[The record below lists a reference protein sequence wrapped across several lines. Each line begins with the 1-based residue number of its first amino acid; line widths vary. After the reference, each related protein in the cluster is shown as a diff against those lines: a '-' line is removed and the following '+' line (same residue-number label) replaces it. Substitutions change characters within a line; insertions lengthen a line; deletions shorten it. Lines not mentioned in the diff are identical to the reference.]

1 VNRSQ
6 SQLAATLLVLTVA
19 IAACNGDPLTGP
31 GFTCDVTNPV
41 REITLSPSPGVV
53 VVRSPARASDTLQ
66 LKATATNRNG
76 GARTDV
82 PITFS
87 SSDTAVATV
96 DSLGV
101 VHALKPGTVSIKA
114 SSCGK
119 SASTQV
125 SVLPAAVS
133 AQITPKADSVL
144 AGDSAILI
152 ARAVGQDGK
161 TLAGTVFSF
170 VASPSGS
177 VTLKTLNDSTVR
189 VVGIAPGVTTITA
202 TGDGASV
209 TASILVLPRVF
220 LSIGQTG
227 GSFDAGG
234 DLSCGLI
241 SLGEGFCWGL
251 NNLGQLGAA
260 SDSVCFAELLPVG
273 PGGPALPCH
282 IMPLRFGPSLAFT
295 AVAVGDSSACAIAT
309 SGRAYCWGDNT
320 FGQIGNGST
329 APKKTP
335 TLVTAGLNFTSIS
348 VGGGHACALGP
359 GGAAYC
365 WGQDSSGQL
374 GDARRVHST
383 TPIPVSDGGGG
394 PAIFTSIS
402 AGYRHTCALKLDGS
416 ALCWGNN
423 DSAQLGDGTRGSA
436 DTPVVVSGGLAF
448 TQISAGGDHTC
459 GIAVGGAAYCWGS
472 NAHGQLGT
480 GLVGGVSAVP
490 LQVAIGL
497 TFSRIS
503 ASRGTD
509 KSTGRGSQLDT
520 TVNSSG
526 DTVITQR
533 SSVKFD
539 GFGHTCGLTT
549 AGEVYCW
556 GDDSDL
562 QLGRGPITGGPNS
575 ASGVPM
581 LVFVGERPAAVTF
594 TTISTGTRHS
604 CAVGSDG
611 NAYCWGSNVFGSLG
625 NTLQAAFRGAPQKV
639 ATPR

>member
-6 SQLAATLLVLTVA
+6 SQLAATLLVFTVA

-66 LKATATNRNG
+66 LTAIATNRNG
-76 GARTDV
+76 GTRTDV

-125 SVLPAAVS
+125 SVQAAVLS
-133 AQITPKADSVL
+133 AQITPKVDTVL
-144 AGDSAILI
+144 TGDSAILV
-152 ARAVGQDGK
+152 ARAVGQNGK
-161 TLAGTVFSF
+161 TLADVMFSF

-177 VTLKTLNDSTVR
+177 VTLKTLNDSTVQ
-189 VVGIAPGVTTITA
+189 VVGIVAGVTTITA
-202 TGDGASV
+202 TAEGANATTSM
-209 TASILVLPRVF
+209 LVLSRVF
-220 LSIGQTG
+220 LSVGQVG

-260 SDSVCFAELLPVG
+260 SDSVCFAEIR
-273 PGGPALPCH
+273 PASQGEPARACSIL
-282 IMPLRFGPSLAFT
+282 PLRFGPSLALT

-309 SGRAYCWGDNT
+309 SGRAYCWGDNSL
-320 FGQIGNGST
+320 GQIGNGST
-329 APKKTP
+329 ADKKTP
-335 TLVTAGLNFTSIS
+335 ALVTSGLNFTSIS
-348 VGGGHACALGP
+348 VGGGHACALSP

-374 GDARRVHST
+374 GDARNVNST
-383 TPIPVSDGGGG
+383 TPIPVSGGGG
-394 PAIFTSIS
+394 PAIFMSVS
-402 AGYRHTCALKLDGS
+402 AGYRHTCALTPDGS
-416 ALCWGNN
+416 AFCWGNN
-423 DSAQLGDGTRGSA
+423 DSAQLGNGTRGA
-436 DTPVVVSGGLAF
+436 AATPVAVSGGLRF
-448 TQISAGGDHTC
+448 VQVSAGGDHTC

-480 GLVGGVSAVP
+480 GTVGGGASAVP
-490 LQVAIGL
+490 VLVATAL

-509 KSTGRGSQLDT
+509 TTTSRGSPLDT
-520 TVNSSG
+520 TKTGS
-526 DTVITQR
+526 DTIITKR
-533 SSVKFD
+533 LEKSD
-539 GFGHTCGLTT
+539 GFGHTCGVTT

-562 QLGRGPITGGPNS
+562 QLGRGPSTGGPNS
-575 ASGVPM
+575 ASGVPAR
-581 LVFVGERPAAVTF
+581 VAGGELPNSVTL
-594 TTISTGTRHS
+594 TAISTGTRHS

-611 NAYCWGSNVFGSLG
+611 NAYCWGSNVFGALG
-625 NTLQAAFRGAPQKV
+625 NTLQAAFRGLPQKV

>member
-1 VNRSQ
+1 MNRSK
-6 SQLAATLLVLTVA
+6 SQLAVTLLVLTVA
-19 IAACNGDPLTGP
+19 ACDGDALTGP

-41 REITLSPSPGVV
+41 REIILSPSPGVV
-53 VVRSPARASDTLQ
+53 LVRSPARASDIIQ
-66 LKATATNRNG
+66 LTAIATNRNG
-76 GARTDV
+76 DPRPEI
-82 PITFS
+82 PINFS
-87 SSDTAVATV
+87 SSDTSVATV
-96 DSLGV
+96 DTLGV
-101 VHALKPGTVSIKA
+101 VHAKKPGTVRITA
-114 SSCGK
+114 SACDK

-125 SVLPAAVS
+125 SVLPAALS
-133 AQITPKADSVL
+133 AQITPTADTVL
-144 AGDSAILI
+144 TGDSATLI

-161 TLAGTVFSF
+161 TLADTKFSF
-170 VASPSGS
+170 VASPSGA
-177 VTLKTLNDSTVR
+177 VTLKTLNDSTVQ
-189 VVGIAPGVTTITA
+189 VLGIAPGVTTITA

-209 TASILVLPRVF
+209 TASIVVLARSF
-220 LSIGQTG
+220 LSVGPAG

-234 DLSCGLI
+234 DLTCGLI
-241 SLGEGFCWGL
+241 SVGQGFCWGL

-260 SDSVCFAELLPVG
+260 SDSVCFPEIR
-273 PGGPALPCH
+273 PGGQAEPARSCN

-309 SGRAYCWGDNT
+309 SGQAYCWGDNSL
-320 FGQIGNGST
+320 GQIGNGTT
-329 APKKTP
+329 ASRKTP
-335 TLVTAGLNFTSIS
+335 GLVTAGLNFTSIT

-374 GDARRVHST
+374 GDARTVNST
-383 TPIPVSDGGGG
+383 TPIPVSGGGA

-402 AGYRHTCALKLDGS
+402 AGYRHTCALVPGGT
-416 ALCWGNN
+416 AFCWGNN

-436 DTPVVVSGGLAF
+436 NTPVPVSGGLSF

-459 GIAVGGAAYCWGS
+459 GIAVGGTAYCWGS

-480 GLVGGVSAVP
+480 GIVGGGASAVP

-509 KSTGRGSQLDT
+509 TLTSRGSVLDT

-526 DTVITQR
+526 DTIITQR
-533 SSVKFD
+533 LTKAD

-549 AGEVYCW
+549 AGQVYCW

-562 QLGRGPITGGPNS
+562 QLGRGPTTGGPSS
-575 ASGVPM
+575 ASGVPV
-581 LVFVGERPAAVTF
+581 LVAVGERPIAVTF

-625 NTLQAAFRGAPQKV
+625 NTLQAGFRGQPQKV

>member
-1 VNRSQ
+1 VNRSK
-6 SQLAATLLVLTVA
+6 SQLAVTLLVLT
-19 IAACNGDPLTGP
+19 IAACDEETVTGP
-31 GFTCDVTNPV
+31 GFICDVTNPV
-41 REITLSPSPGVV
+41 REIKLSPSPAVV
-53 VVRSPARASDTLQ
+53 LVRSPARASDTLQ
-66 LKATATNRNG
+66 LTAIATNRNG
-76 GARTDV
+76 DPRIDV

-87 SSDTAVATV
+87 SSDTSVATV
-96 DSLGV
+96 DTLGIV
-101 VHALKPGTVSIKA
+101 QARRPGTVRITA
-114 SSCGK
+114 SACDK
-119 SASTQV
+119 SASSQV
-125 SVLPAAVS
+125 SVLPAALS
-133 AQITPKADSVL
+133 AQITPTADTVV

-152 ARAVGQDGK
+152 ARAVGQNGK
-161 TLAGTVFSF
+161 TLAGTKFSF
-170 VASPSGS
+170 VASPSGA
-177 VTLKTLNDSTVR
+177 VTLKPLNDSTVQ
-189 VVGIAPGVTTITA
+189 VFGIVAGVTTITA
-202 TGDGASV
+202 TGDGASA
-209 TASILVLPRVF
+209 TASIIVLPRAF
-220 LSIGQTG
+220 LSVGPAG
-227 GSFDAGG
+227 GTFDAGG
-234 DLSCGLI
+234 DLTCGLI
-241 SLGEGFCWGL
+241 SQGQGFCWGL

-260 SDSVCFAELLPVG
+260 SDSVCFPELGLVS
-273 PGGPALPCH
+273 PARACN

-329 APKKTP
+329 GARKTP
-335 TLVTAGLNFTSIS
+335 TLVTTGLNFTSIT
-348 VGGGHACALGP
+348 VGGGHACALAP

-383 TPIPVSDGGGG
+383 TPIPVSGGGG
-394 PAIFTSIS
+394 VPANFAAVFTIIS
-402 AGYRHTCALKLDGS
+402 AGFSHTCALAPGGS
-416 ALCWGNN
+416 AFCWGNN
-423 DSAQLGDGTRGSA
+423 DSAQLGNGTTGTA
-436 DTPVVVSGGLAF
+436 DTPVAVSGGLAF

-480 GLVGGVSAVP
+480 GVVGGVSAVP

-509 KSTGRGSQLDT
+509 KLTGRGFAQDT
-520 TVNSSG
+520 TINSSG
-526 DTVITQR
+526 DTIITAQQQKR
-533 SSVKFD
+533 D
-539 GFGHTCGLTT
+539 GFGHTCGVTT

-562 QLGRGPITGGPNS
+562 QLGRGIPTGGPS
-575 ASGVPM
+575 SPSGVPT
-581 LVFVGERPAAVTF
+581 VVAVGERPAGVTF

-625 NTLQAAFRGAPQKV
+625 NTLQAAFRGQPQKV

>member
-6 SQLAATLLVLTVA
+6 SRVAAILLPLI
-19 IAACNGDPLTGP
+19 IAACDGDALTGP

-41 REITLSPSPGVV
+41 REIILTPSPAVV
-53 VVRSPARASDTLQ
+53 LVRSPARASDTVQ
-66 LKATATNRNG
+66 LTAVATNRDGNP
-76 GARTDV
+76 RPEI

-87 SSDTAVATV
+87 SSDTSIATV
-96 DSLGV
+96 DTLGV
-101 VHALKPGTVSIKA
+101 VQARKPGTVRITA
-114 SSCGK
+114 SACDE

-125 SVLPAAVS
+125 SVLPAALT
-133 AQITPKADSVL
+133 AQITPTADTVL
-144 AGDSAILI
+144 AGDSVTLI

-161 TLAGTVFSF
+161 VLSDTKFSF
-170 VASPSGS
+170 AASPAGA
-177 VTLKTLNDSTVR
+177 VTLKTLNDSTVQ

-209 TASILVLPRVF
+209 TASITVLPRSF
-220 LSIGQTG
+220 LSVGPLGALG

-234 DLSCGLI
+234 DLTCGLI
-241 SLGEGFCWGL
+241 SLGQGFCWGL

-260 SDSVCFAELLPVG
+260 SDSVCFPELGLPG
-273 PGGPALPCH
+273 PPRACN
-282 IMPLRFGPSLAFT
+282 IKPLRFGPSLALT
-295 AVAVGDSSACAIAT
+295 AIAVGDSSACAIAT

-329 APKKTP
+329 AAQKSP
-335 TLVTAGLNFTSIS
+335 TLVTAGLNFTSIT
-348 VGGGHACALGP
+348 VGGGHACALAA

-374 GDARRVHST
+374 GDARVGHST

-394 PAIFTSIS
+394 AAIFQSIS
-402 AGYRHTCALKLDGS
+402 AGYRHTCALAPGGS
-416 ALCWGNN
+416 AFCWGNN
-423 DSAQLGDGTRGSA
+423 DSAQLGNGTRGSA
-436 DTPVVVSGGLAF
+436 NTPVLVGGGLAF

-459 GIAVGGAAYCWGS
+459 GVAVGGAAYCWGS

-480 GLVGGVSAVP
+480 GTVGGVSLVP

-509 KSTGRGSQLDT
+509 KLTGRGFALDT
-520 TVNSSG
+520 TINSSG
-526 DTVITQR
+526 DTIISAQQPKR
-533 SSVKFD
+533 D

-562 QLGRGPITGGPNS
+562 QLGRGPATGGPSS
-575 ASGVPM
+575 ASGVP
-581 LVFVGERPAAVTF
+581 LPVFQGERPSGVTF

-625 NTLQAAFRGAPQKV
+625 NTLQAAFRGQPQKV
-639 ATPR
+639 ATPQ